1 MSKHTAQTKKQTQ
14 QQQRRICRVGRVRRI
29 RASGSVSVFHCVS
42 RTVNGEIFLSDAEKD
57 IMQKQLHQ
65 VADFCGVQV
74 VTYALMGNHFHV
86 LVRVQQQGEVADAE
100 LLRRY
105 SVLYPKPTK
114 WAPADVKML
123 AEMLKKDDEE
133 AKAWRKQMLRR
144 MGDVSEFMKTFK
156 QRFSIWYN
164 RTHERFGTLW
174 SERFSSTLV
183 QADKFFAMESAAA
196 YIDLNP
202 IRARIVADPKD
213 YRWCGYAE
221 AVATGGNGT
230 MRRNLRYA
238 VSSDNLSDEEMLETY
253 RVVLFGKGATAKCG
267 DPSAARIAPEV
278 AQAVAASGGKLSRSE
293 RLCTKA
299 TQFTRGGAIGD
310 AVFVGAI
317 LAQYTRET
325 SRRPGCKPI
334 PFADADVGAEISTDW
349 PEGLCALRR
358 RKH

>member
-1 MSKHTAQTKKQTQ
+1 
-14 QQQRRICRVGRVRRI
+14 
-29 RASGSVSVFHCVS
+29 HCVS

-57 IMQKQLHQ
+57 TMQKQLHQ

-114 WAPADVKML
+114 YAPANAKAL
-123 AEMLKKDDEE
+123 AEMLKKDDEDAE
-133 AKAWRKQMLRR
+133 AWRKQMLRR

-202 IRARIVADPKD
+202 VRARLVADPKD

-221 AVATGGNGT
+221 AVATGAKGT

-238 VSSDNLSDEEMLETY
+238 VSSDNLSDEEMLDTY
-253 RVVLFGKGATAKCG
+253 RVVLFGKGATAKRG
-267 DPSAARIAPEV
+267 DSSAARIAPEA
-278 AQAVAASGGKLSRSE
+278 AQAVAASGGKLSHSE
-293 RLCTKA
+293 RLLTKA

-310 AVFVGAI
+310 AKFVGAI
-317 LAQYTRET
+317 LSQYTRET
-325 SRRPGCKPI
+325 NRRSGCKPI
-334 PFADADVGAEISTDW
+334 PFADADAEISADW
-349 PEGLCALRR
+349 PKGLCVLRR